1 MVTLDEAVVARLKT
15 RSMQFEVL
23 VDPEKALMLKRG
35 ASVDLEELLAVEDVF
50 TDASTGDRPSEEEL
64 IKVFGTSNPLEV
76 AQQIIKRGE
85 IQLTSEQRR
94 RMLEEKKRKV
104 IEFIARNAINPQTRA
119 PHPPSRIE
127 KAMEEAKVHIDP
139 LKNVDDLVAEVM
151 KAIKPIIPIRF
162 EEIEIAVKFPP
173 QYAAKAYGEIASFG
187 SITKEQWQNDGSWIA
202 VVKIPAGLQTDF
214 YTLVNKLSKGEA
226 ITKLLK

>member
-1 MVTLDEAVVARLKT
+1 MVALDEAVIARLKT

-23 VDPEKALMLKRG
+23 VDPEKAMMLKRG
-35 ASVDLEELLAVEDVF
+35 AEVAPDDLLAVEEVF
-50 TDASTGDRPSEEEL
+50 TDAKSGDRPAEEDL
-64 IKVFGTSNPLEV
+64 IKSFGTNNPLEI
-76 AQQIIKRGE
+76 ARQIISRGE

-94 RMLEEKKRKV
+94 KILEDKRKKV

-119 PHPPSRIE
+119 PHPHARIE
-127 KAMEEAKVHIDP
+127 RAMEEAKVHIDP
-139 LKNVDDLVAEVM
+139 LKNVDDLVADAM
-151 KAIKPIIPIRF
+151 KAIRPIIPIRF

-173 QYAAKAYGEIASFG
+173 QYAAKAYGDIASFG

-214 YTLVNKLSKGEA
+214 YNLVNKLSKGEA
-226 ITKLLK
+226 ETRLLR